1 MTVLLTNQQQQTFS
15 RRDLIPLQPELLWR
29 IETGVVRTL
38 TWSEEGTPVTLGYWG
53 ATDVV
58 GQPLSRVTPYQIEC
72 MTRVKASLVPEHL
85 WHQALE
91 AVLKHAQQ
99 TEELLCIFH
108 QEPLHLRL
116 RLLLV
121 WLAQKFGRQ
130 VKTGKL
136 IELRLTHQQLAE
148 VIGATRVTVTRL
160 LQQFE
165 QQGIISRQQR
175 HNIVLL
181 ELGC

>member
-1 MTVLLTNQQQQTFS
+1 MTVLLANHQQRTFS

-72 MTRVKASLVPEHL
+72 ITTVEASLVPEHL
-85 WHQALE
+85 WHQVLE

-130 VKTGKL
+130 VETGKL
-136 IELRLTHQQLAE
+136 IDLRLTHQQLAE

-160 LQQFE
+160 LKQFE
-165 QQGIISRQQR
+165 REGIIKRSHRQPL
-175 HNIVLL
+175 IL
-181 ELGC
+181 CK